1 MKKILLVL
9 IAMFGMSTMY
19 SKSLKHTPTS
29 IDFFNDKTPTIA
41 LKATATD
48 QYISIISD
56 IKESMVIKI
65 MDTSGFIRIQKKLHQ
80 DRDIDISLLLEG
92 LYVMKVSVGNR
103 IELKRFYK
111 GKDGVD
117 VR

>member
-9 IAMFGMSTMY
+9 IVMFGINTMY
-19 SKSLKHTPTS
+19 SNPPVDITIP
-29 IDFFNDKTPTIA
+29 IDFSNDKTPAIM
-41 LKATATD
+41 LKATAAD
-48 QYISIISD
+48 QYISIVSD
-56 IKESMVIKI
+56 IKEPMVIKI
-65 MDTSGFIRIQKKLHQ
+65 MDASGFIRIEKKLHL

-117 VR
+117 IR

>member
-9 IAMFGMSTMY
+9 IVTFVMSTIY
-19 SKSLKHTPTS
+19 SKSSVDISTL
-29 IDFFNDKTPTIA
+29 IDFSNDKTPTIV
-41 LKATATD
+41 LKATAAD
-48 QYISIISD
+48 QYISIVSD
-56 IKESMVIKI
+56 IKEPMVIKV
-65 MDTSGFIRIQKKLHQ
+65 MDASGFIRIEKKLHL

-111 GKDGVD
+111 GKDSVD
-117 VR
+117 IR

>member
-9 IAMFGMSTMY
+9 IVVISVGTLY
-19 SKSLKHTPTS
+19 PRNHLNIGELVTS
-29 IDFFNDKTPTIA
+29 SNENTSSIE
-41 LKATATD
+41 LKATAAD
-48 QYISIISD
+48 QSITIISD
-56 IKESMVIKI
+56 IKEPMLIKI
-65 MDTSGFIRIQKKLHQ
+65 MDESGFIRIQKNLHQ
-80 DRDIDISLLLEG
+80 DREIDITSLLEG